1 MLCLDLIPLF
11 GRARVQRGAAV
22 EVTSPLRR
30 DVDLPLPAL
39 AAYHSGKESYL
50 RQSGALQAL
59 ANEYAREGWLAERR
73 DHISVAAALREPKA

>member
-1 MLCLDLIPLF
+1 MLCLNLIPIF
-11 GRARVQRGAAV
+11 GRQCVQRGAAV

-30 DVDLPLPAL
+30 NLPLPAL

-59 ANEYAREGWLAERR
+59 TNEYAREGWLVEHR